1 MSISIV
7 YNIIYIHG
15 HDNVQR
21 CGQRTQTSLAY
32 NFYNAKHSYF
42 VNEYFGGL
50 GLLSIN
56 SAASRIANDVS
67 YWYSNFVPDDS
78 YHSILLAGS
87 SCGGV
92 TACRTLELLS
102 SVGYDIPYVGLA
114 DAAFIKG
121 ETSGYLW
128 VPPKGSASV
137 SYKKNYYQS
146 LQNNSSRE
154 EVHDEIPSY
163 SNFNLNAEV
172 TNDNPHV
179 SCCAVAKSKI
189 INDMIWCIANDK

>member
-7 YNIIYIHG
+7 YNVIYIHG
-15 HDNVQR
+15 HSNVQS
-21 CGQRTQTSLAY
+21 CGQRTQTNLAY
-32 NFYNAKHSYF
+32 RFYNAKHPVY

-50 GLLSIN
+50 GLASIN
-56 SAASRIANDVS
+56 SAASKIANEVN
-67 YWYSNFVPDDS
+67 YWYNNFVPNES

-92 TACRTLELLS
+92 TACRTLEILNS
-102 SVGYDIPYVGLA
+102 IGYDIPYIGLA

-121 ETSGYLW
+121 ETTGYLW

-146 LQNNSSRE
+146 LQNSSARE
-154 EVHDEIPSY
+154 EVHDEVPTF
-163 SNFNLNAEV
+163 SNFNLNGDI
-172 TNDNPHV
+172 TIDDPHV
-179 SCCAVAKSKI
+179 SCCSIAKTKI
-189 INDMIWCIANDK
+189 INDLIWCIANDI